1 MINTEFNG
9 LYQVEGD
16 LAKSRKAW
24 IYRARHV
31 ETGQPAAIKVLRPC
45 SLPGEKL
52 EARFER
58 EFHVLRTLNH
68 PNIVRVFQTGLTSN
82 GLLYFAMELVNGE
95 TLGQRIERMGA
106 MLPTTV
112 IPYLDQIAHALDA
125 AHQLG
130 IVHRDINPNNILLH
144 VEPDGRETVKVLD
157 FGLAKVIQVANEGET
172 SDMPASP
179 GITAD
184 GVSVGTPGYM
194 SPEQVKGVAV
204 EPRSDIY
211 SLGATLY
218 TLLTARPPFVK
229 PTDFE
234 TMVAHVTEEP
244 PPFPNRTG
252 LAPSAVEIVVMEAM
266 AKSPD
271 QRPATAGEL
280 ARRFRQ
286 ATQSGTVAS
295 SSLGHGSNN
304 SSSDSV
310 RRLEPVP
317 VSRANSSAS
326 HDSRADWRG
335 DSRVS
340 SGETA
345 ASPQAH
351 SAGSVGLAGGNWLVP
366 VGLMVVG
373 LALVV
378 GLLVI
383 LFS

>member
-9 LYQVEGD
+9 LYQIEGD

-95 TLGQRIERMGA
+95 TLGQRIERMGP

-112 IPYLDQIAHALDA
+112 IPYLDQIAQALDA

-184 GVSVGTPGYM
+184 GVSVGTPAYM

-218 TLLTARPPFVK
+218 TLLTGRPPFIK

-234 TMVAHVTEEP
+234 TMVAHVTEDP

-271 QRPATAGEL
+271 NRPATAGEL

-286 ATQSGTVAS
+286 AVQGSGS
-295 SSLGHGSNN
+295 STSSYGFGSG
-304 SSSDSV
+304 SPSFDSA

-317 VSRANSSAS
+317 VTRSNPAAS
-326 HDSRADWRG
+326 HDPQADWRG
-335 DSRVS
+335 DPRVAS
-340 SGETA
+340 SDA
-345 ASPQAH
+345 ATSPHAH
-351 SAGSVGLAGGNWLVP
+351 SVGSVGLDGGNWLVP
-366 VGLMVVG
+366 VGLVVVG
-373 LALVV
+373 LVLVV
-378 GLLVI
+378 GLLVV